1 MNLILGCITQRYAK
15 FSGRARRKEYW
26 LFVLAFTVLNL
37 LAVAIDTAGSFDQ
50 SSDPG
55 LFSSIVIL
63 GLLIPYLAV
72 TVRRLHDT
80 NRSGWWVLISFIP
93 LIGPIFLLVFLCLKS
108 DEGEN
113 QFGPNPLASV
123 GSSVSNNTSA
133 PGSKT
138 DNSQDAVFSEVD
150 ETYNSTKGN
159 LSMENNS
166 SEFAKTLDELIA
178 LMELDG
184 DTSNWY
190 RWMVD
195 ARRTMSARRVLDAY
209 GGMGSFNDH
218 YPLKPEL
225 QDEFDRLSSK
235 TYRLAKATIMG
246 DRSGGS

>member
-26 LFVLAFTVLNL
+26 LFVLANIVLNT
-37 LAVAIDTAGSFDQ
+37 LALAIDTAGSFDQ

-63 GLLIPYLAV
+63 GLLIPSLAV

-80 NRSGWWVLISFIP
+80 NRSGWWVLIIFIP

-133 PGSKT
+133 PGSRI
-138 DNSQDAVFSEVD
+138 DNTQDASFSEVD
-150 ETYNSTKGN
+150 ETYNSTNEK
-159 LSMENNS
+159 
-166 SEFAKTLDELIA
+166 
-178 LMELDG
+178 
-184 DTSNWY
+184 
-190 RWMVD
+190 
-195 ARRTMSARRVLDAY
+195 
-209 GGMGSFNDH
+209 
-218 YPLKPEL
+218 
-225 QDEFDRLSSK
+225 
-235 TYRLAKATIMG
+235 
-246 DRSGGS
+246 

>member
-63 GLLIPYLAV
+63 GLLIPSLAV

-80 NRSGWWVLISFIP
+80 NRSGWWVLIIFIP
-93 LIGPIFLLVFLCLKS
+93 LIGPIFLLVLLCLKG

-133 PGSKT
+133 PGSRI
-138 DNSQDAVFSEVD
+138 DNTQDASFSEVD
-150 ETYNSTKGN
+150 ETYNSTNEK
-159 LSMENNS
+159 
-166 SEFAKTLDELIA
+166 
-178 LMELDG
+178 
-184 DTSNWY
+184 
-190 RWMVD
+190 
-195 ARRTMSARRVLDAY
+195 
-209 GGMGSFNDH
+209 
-218 YPLKPEL
+218 
-225 QDEFDRLSSK
+225 
-235 TYRLAKATIMG
+235 
-246 DRSGGS
+246 